1 MENIEVKNEFN
12 IKNFNEDFFDFKN
25 EILKGEKDF
34 KMNYD
39 SIMFYLIKREINYL
53 EELFLNSSEK
63 LNEKMKECILF
74 KSLTKLHF
82 FQENSSKI
90 KFFLIYK
97 NKIKSLDLKTQNPIH
112 FWKSLLTFFENKNTP
127 TLVKKL
133 ATKPKPKQRR
143 ILAPPSGKTV

>member
-1 MENIEVKNEFN
+1 MENKEVKNRFN
-12 IKNFNEDFFDFKN
+12 ITNFNDDFFDFKN

-63 LNEKMKECILF
+63 LNEKMKECILYET
-74 KSLTKLHF
+74 LTKLHF

-90 KFFLIYK
+90 NFFLIYK
-97 NKIKSLDLKTQNPIH
+97 NKIKSLDLKTQNPIQ
-112 FWKSLLTFFENKNTP
+112 FWKSLLTFYENK
-127 TLVKKL
+127 K
-133 ATKPKPKQRR
+133 
-143 ILAPPSGKTV
+143 

>member
-1 MENIEVKNEFN
+1 MENKEVRNGFN
-12 IKNFNEDFFDFKN
+12 ITNFNDDFFDFKN

-63 LNEKMKECILF
+63 LNEKMKECILYET
-74 KSLTKLHF
+74 LTKLHF

-90 KFFLIYK
+90 NFFLIYK
-97 NKIKSLDLKTQNPIH
+97 NKIKSLDLKTQNPIQ
-112 FWKSLLTFFENKNTP
+112 FWKSLLTFYENK
-127 TLVKKL
+127 K
-133 ATKPKPKQRR
+133 
-143 ILAPPSGKTV
+143 

>member
-63 LNEKMKECILF
+63 LNEKMKECILYET
-74 KSLTKLHF
+74 LTKLHF

-112 FWKSLLTFFENKNTP
+112 FWKSLLTFFENK
-127 TLVKKL
+127 K
-133 ATKPKPKQRR
+133 
-143 ILAPPSGKTV
+143 

>member
-1 MENIEVKNEFN
+1 MENMEIKNEFN

-63 LNEKMKECILF
+63 LNEKMKECILYET
-74 KSLTKLHF
+74 LTKLHF

-90 KFFLIYK
+90 NFFLIYK
-97 NKIKSLDLKTQNPIH
+97 NKIKSLDLKTQNPIQ
-112 FWKSLLTFFENKNTP
+112 FWKSLLTFYENK
-127 TLVKKL
+127 K
-133 ATKPKPKQRR
+133 
-143 ILAPPSGKTV
+143 

>member
-1 MENIEVKNEFN
+1 MFFKFNFFIIENKKVKNRFN
-12 IKNFNEDFFDFKN
+12 ITNFNYYFFDFKN

-63 LNEKMKECILF
+63 LNEKMKECILYET
-74 KSLTKLHF
+74 LTKLHF

-90 KFFLIYK
+90 NFFLIYK
-97 NKIKSLDLKTQNPIH
+97 NKIKSLDLKTQNPIQ
-112 FWKSLLTFFENKNTP
+112 FWKSLLTFYENK
-127 TLVKKL
+127 K
-133 ATKPKPKQRR
+133 
-143 ILAPPSGKTV
+143 

>member
-1 MENIEVKNEFN
+1 MEIKNEFN

-34 KMNYD
+34 KMNYY

-63 LNEKMKECILF
+63 LNEKMKECILYET
-74 KSLTKLHF
+74 LTKLHF

-112 FWKSLLTFFENKNTP
+112 FWKSLLTFFDNK
-127 TLVKKL
+127 K
-133 ATKPKPKQRR
+133 
-143 ILAPPSGKTV
+143 

>member
-1 MENIEVKNEFN
+1 MENMEIKNEFN

-90 KFFLIYK
+90 KLFLIYK
-97 NKIKSLDLKTQNPIH
+97 NKIKSLELKNQNPIH
-112 FWKSLLTFFENKNTP
+112 FWKSLLTFFENK
-127 TLVKKL
+127 K
-133 ATKPKPKQRR
+133 
-143 ILAPPSGKTV
+143 

>member
-1 MENIEVKNEFN
+1 MENKEVKNRFN
-12 IKNFNEDFFDFKN
+12 ITNFNDDFFDFKN

-63 LNEKMKECILF
+63 LNEKMKECILYET
-74 KSLTKLHF
+74 LTKLHF

-90 KFFLIYK
+90 NFFLIYK

-112 FWKSLLTFFENKNTP
+112 FWKSLLTFFENK
-127 TLVKKL
+127 K
-133 ATKPKPKQRR
+133 
-143 ILAPPSGKTV
+143 